1 MVAGFFMSTTKE
13 NQMNNPFQHYPF
25 DIARAAASAFASAA
39 RAIPPMLGRAWATHK
54 RLLANNPAYA
64 TALAGGVAAI
74 VRQISGERIAIAVL
88 STLIAVYLA
97 THQDQR
103 PRGWGYDD
111 GLDIDLYPY

>member
-1 MVAGFFMSTTKE
+1 MSTQKE
-13 NQMNNPFQHYPF
+13 LHMNNPFHLDPTEL
-25 DIARAAASAFASAA
+25 ARAVAAA
-39 RAIPPMLGRAWATHK
+39 LGRTFRPVALQLGRVWATHK

-64 TALAGGVAAI
+64 TALASGVAAI

-97 THQDQR
+97 TRQDQR

-111 GLDIDLYPY
+111 GLDVDLYPY